1 MLSMNA
7 PPHDH
12 RYLTPASVDQVAAM
26 VLELASQLHVERQR
40 RMALEAL
47 LVRQGVLDAAA
58 PEALATDEPF
68 LAAARAELDTSLR
81 RLLRIMTE
89 AGDPT
94 GPLRAEAL

>member
-1 MLSMNA
+1 MTA
-7 PPHDH
+7 PAHDH
-12 RYLTPASVDQVAAM
+12 RYLPPVAIDQVAAM

-58 PEALATDEPF
+58 LEAMAADEPF
-68 LAAARAELDTSLR
+68 LAAARAELDVSFR
-81 RLLRIMTE
+81 RLMRIMTE
-89 AGDPT
+89 TGDPT